1 MPHSRGRFVYIRE
14 ISDRLISGPRIRK
27 LGVLEDVEALARV
40 GPLHSDISECQAV
53 GSIGQGYC
61 GHHCQSLA
69 TWLCVRI

>member
-40 GPLHSDISECQAV
+40 GPLHPDISEW
-53 GSIGQGYC
+53 QGAGGRSGRDIAGITVNRWPHSY
-61 GHHCQSLA
+61 A
-69 TWLCVRI
+69 